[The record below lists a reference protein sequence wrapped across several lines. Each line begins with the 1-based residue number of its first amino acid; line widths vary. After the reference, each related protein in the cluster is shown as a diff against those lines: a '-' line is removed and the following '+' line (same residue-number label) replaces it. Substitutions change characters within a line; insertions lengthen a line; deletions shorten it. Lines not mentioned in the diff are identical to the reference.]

1 MKSREQ
7 LGTVILGYLGE
18 ILEGHCSIT
27 HETLES
33 VIEDADLAQILSGLL
48 LLQEELAERDSAKQ
62 AALQEQKEALR
73 QLRETQQQL
82 IQREKLASLGA
93 LTAGIAHEL
102 RNPLNFI
109 NNFARLSIDLAAGIQ
124 EDLAGSVAAAMP
136 AKSAA
141 LAELD
146 PYFADLKENLE
157 KIWQHGQRADRII
170 QGMLMHSR
178 DRLGDRGSTD
188 INKILAESL
197 NLAYHGM
204 RARMPQWNIAIRTE
218 YAPGLG
224 LIQANALDLQ
234 RVFINMLDN
243 AFYATERK
251 RLEQGSG
258 YEPVMQVSTRELG
271 GAIEI
276 RLRDNGIG
284 IPAEVLG
291 KIFLPF
297 FTTKPPGDGVG
308 LGLSIS
314 HDIIVLG
321 HQGDVQVNSALG
333 DFTEF
338 VITLP
343 RQAGHGDGGQQ
354 SRA

>member
-1 MKSREQ
+1 MLPKSREQ
-7 LGTVILGYLGE
+7 LGNVVLAYLGE

-33 VIEDADLAQILSGLL
+33 VIDDADLAQILSGLL
-48 LLQEELAERDSAKQ
+48 LLQEELAARDSAKQ
-62 AALQEQKEALR
+62 AALLEQQEALR

-109 NNFARLSIDLAAGIQ
+109 NNFARLSIDLADGIQ
-124 EDLAGSVAAAMP
+124 QDLTGIVP
-136 AKSAA
+136 QPSAA
-141 LAELD
+141 LSELD
-146 PYFADLKENLE
+146 PYFTDLKANLE

-178 DRLGDRGSTD
+178 DRLGERGITD
-188 INKILAESL
+188 LNKVLAESL

-204 RARMPQWNIAIRTE
+204 RARLPQWNIAIHAE
-218 YAPGLG
+218 YDPTLG
-224 LIQANALDLQ
+224 AITANALDLQ
-234 RVFINMLDN
+234 RVFINILDN

-251 RLEQGSG
+251 RQALGSS
-258 YEPVMQVSTRELG
+258 YEPALFLSTKDLG
-271 GAIEI
+271 SAIEI
-276 RLRDNGIG
+276 RLRDNGTG
-284 IPAEVLG
+284 ISPEVIG

-321 HQGDVQVNSALG
+321 HQGDVRVDSALG

-338 VITLP
+338 VISLP
-343 RQAGHGDGGQQ
+343 RQP
-354 SRA
+354 

>member
-1 MKSREQ
+1 MAPKSREQ
-7 LGTVILGYLGE
+7 LGNIVLAYLGE

-33 VIEDADLAQILSGLL
+33 VIDDADLAQILSGLL
-48 LLQEELAERDSAKQ
+48 LLQEELSARDSAKQ
-62 AALQEQKEALR
+62 AALLEQQEALR

-109 NNFARLSIDLAAGIQ
+109 NNFARLSIDLADGIQ
-124 EDLAGSVAAAMP
+124 EDVTGMVPQPSAAM
-136 AKSAA
+136 SQ
-141 LAELD
+141 LA
-146 PYFADLKENLE
+146 PYFTDLKENLE

-178 DRLGDRGSTD
+178 DRLGDRGMTD
-188 INKILAESL
+188 LNKVLAESL

-204 RARMPQWNIAIRTE
+204 RARLPHWNIAIRTA
-218 YAPGLG
+218 YDPSLSALN
-224 LIQANALDLQ
+224 ANALDLQ
-234 RVFINMLDN
+234 RVFINILDN

-251 RLEQGSG
+251 RQQQGAG
-258 YEPVMQVSTRELG
+258 YEPVLSVGTKELG
-271 GAIEI
+271 SAVELW
-276 RLRDNGIG
+276 LRDNGTG
-284 IPAEVLG
+284 ISPDVLG

-321 HQGDVQVNSALG
+321 HQGEVRVESALG
-333 DFTEF
+333 EFTEF
-338 VITLP
+338 VISLP
-343 RQAGHGDGGQQ
+343 RQP
-354 SRA
+354 